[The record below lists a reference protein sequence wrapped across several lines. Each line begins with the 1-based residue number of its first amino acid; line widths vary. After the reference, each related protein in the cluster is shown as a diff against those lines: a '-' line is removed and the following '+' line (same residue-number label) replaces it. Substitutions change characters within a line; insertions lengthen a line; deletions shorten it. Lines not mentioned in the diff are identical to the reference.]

1 MLAQLRHGFGE
12 PEAGSDQQQHDHEG
26 GDVDLHAVTI
36 IVGVAAALE
45 LGKIGDRRGRVQ
57 RRCSAPAREQ
67 HHARLRVGGSVVRHF
82 RYYSTSHASVRR
94 LPAPRILNW
103 TPLTSGSRLAA
114 MSKSLPA
121 RRAVALIAAYVVALQ
136 ALLLLLPLSVA
147 AGGSAQMSLCSESS
161 NGAPVKH
168 DTGCPCAAGCGMQ
181 CHAPALDL
189 LGPGAAARL
198 PAPQRALAALLAP
211 LPPAHAPVPADRGP
225 QMPRGP
231 PAA

>member
-1 MLAQLRHGFGE
+1 M
-12 PEAGSDQQQHDHEG
+12 
-26 GDVDLHAVTI
+26 
-36 IVGVAAALE
+36 
-45 LGKIGDRRGRVQ
+45 
-57 RRCSAPAREQ
+57 
-67 HHARLRVGGSVVRHF
+67 VRHF

-136 ALLLLLPLSVA
+136 ALLLPLSVA

-181 CHAPALDL
+181 CHASGFSGPPHVDFAYLPGRAVIVGAAPALDL
-189 LGPGAAARL
+189 AVRIA
-198 PAPQRALAALLAP
+198 QRSPHSPRA
-211 LPPAHAPVPADRGP
+211 PPAG
-225 QMPRGP
+225 
-231 PAA
+231 